1 MWEYEVVEYDDYDGI
16 GHPTSEDLND
26 LGKDGWE
33 LIDVEYKLRSE
44 ISVCKCIFKRQ
55 CTK

>member
-1 MWEYEVVEYDDYDGI
+1 
-16 GHPTSEDLND
+16 
-26 LGKDGWE
+26 

-55 CTK
+55 CTKWMR